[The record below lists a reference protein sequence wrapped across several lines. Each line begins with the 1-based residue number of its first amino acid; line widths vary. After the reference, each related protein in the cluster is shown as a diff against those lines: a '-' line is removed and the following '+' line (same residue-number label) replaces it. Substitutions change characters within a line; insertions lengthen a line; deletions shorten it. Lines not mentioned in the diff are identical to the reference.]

1 MLTLGMIGGVISLLV
16 FGATTG
22 EPTNGAIE
30 LPAWTTLLAPDWSAE
45 AAMADKGLDS
55 TGDEIGAAK
64 LLPVNGLNGL
74 TPVIAP
80 TKVDGEL
87 LV

>member
-1 MLTLGMIGGVISLLV
+1 
-16 FGATTG
+16 
-22 EPTNGAIE
+22 
-30 LPAWTTLLAPDWSAE
+30 
-45 AAMADKGLDS
+45 MADKGLDS

-64 LLPVNGLNGL
+64 LLPVKGLNGL

-80 TKVDGEL
+80 TKADGEL